1 MSINEVERTG
11 TKRLFFRYWLPRL
24 IWGIALVN
32 VLGIWLA
39 PVEGF
44 EGGMRMMATV
54 ASLLFFYLLFSLWLF
69 IFSGYTWKR
78 RWATFL
84 LIPLAGLGL
93 FVGLIQRLNFTGDM
107 TPIFHLRWEPDQA
120 DIEARLL
127 GHRQNQPKQ
136 GNPAAL

>member
-1 MSINEVERTG
+1 MSRTDIELTG
-11 TKRLFFRYWLPRL
+11 TRRPFFRYWLPRL

-44 EGGMRMMATV
+44 EGGMRMVSTV

-78 RWATFL
+78 RWGTFL
-84 LIPLAGLGL
+84 LIPLVMVGLGAAL
-93 FVGLIQRLNFTGDM
+93 FQNPEFTGDM
-107 TPIFHLRWEPDQA
+107 TPIFRFRWQETL
-120 DIEARLL
+120 E
-127 GHRQNQPKQ
+127 
-136 GNPAAL
+136 

>member
-1 MSINEVERTG
+1 MCLPEAERGG
-11 TKRLFFRYWLPRL
+11 TKRRFLRYWLRRL

-32 VLGIWLA
+32 VLAIWLA

-78 RWATFL
+78 RWGTFL
-84 LIPLAGLGL
+84 LIPLAVLGL
-93 FVGLIQRLNFTGDM
+93 FVGLIQRVNFTGDIS
-107 TPIFHLRWEPDQA
+107 PIFPSPWE
-120 DIEARLL
+120 
-127 GHRQNQPKQ
+127 
-136 GNPAAL
+136 